1 MRVSSG
7 GNVAASDMT
16 DAAVETQGGAEDVTL
31 VTRKPG
37 ASGFFK
43 VIRNGK

>member
-7 GNVAASDMT
+7 SDVSASDAAT
-16 DAAVETQGGAEDVTL
+16 AAVETNGGDEDVTL

-37 ASGFFK
+37 NSGFFK